1 MNLELRHLRYF
12 VAVAEERNFSRA
24 AERLHIAQPP
34 LSRQIQQL
42 EDLLQVELLRRT
54 TRSLELTEA
63 GRFFYGHAVQL
74 LAQCTDVISMTRRIG
89 KIDRK
94 FAIGFVGSTLY
105 GLLPEIA
112 RRFKAAHPEMEVTL
126 HEMTTVEQIQALKDG
141 VIDVGIGRIRRED
154 PNIRRIVLRE
164 EALVVA
170 LPLEHPLASAD
181 RELQLREIAN
191 ETLLVFP
198 KAPRPSLA
206 DQVLSVFRDRGL
218 EPANVVE
225 VKELQVALGLV
236 AAGMGITII
245 PKSVLGLKRSDVCYK
260 ALDDPNLV
268 SPIIMSIRAQDHSED
283 IRSFLALTYE
293 LYRAKGIPHNE
304 ESLSDPEGAPES
316 SR

>member
-105 GLLPEIA
+105 GLLPEVT
-112 RRFKAAHPEMEVTL
+112 RRFKAAHPDMEVTL
-126 HEMTTVEQIQALKDG
+126 HEMITVEQIQALKDG

-164 EALVVA
+164 EPLIVA
-170 LPLEHPLASAD
+170 LPMDHPLAAVERD
-181 RELQLREIAN
+181 LQLREIAN

-218 EPANVVE
+218 EPVNVVE

-236 AAGMGITII
+236 AAGMGVTII

-260 ALDDPNLV
+260 SLDDLNLG

-283 IRSFLALTYE
+283 IQSFLALIYE

-304 ESLSDPEGAPES
+304 ESLAGP
-316 SR
+316 